1 MRPTNAIDGFFQAS
15 HEEFEESGLR
25 DVSSLPRFS
34 VMQEGN
40 PSWENTRS
48 LRWLDIVESSA
59 ALSVVLP
66 GYIAALTRDLP
77 TLLVCGPILI
87 ALTSTL
93 SLVYDLGVTEKGV
106 EVVRRCAG
114 ILASDSPSSR
124 AFASRRPPTSRS
136 GMTTSPMP
144 TCSRCHPG
152 SRTSSLPSAIR

>member
-40 PSWENTRS
+40 PSWETTRS

-93 SLVYDLGVTEKGV
+93 
-106 EVVRRCAG
+106 
-114 ILASDSPSSR
+114 PSSMTHT
-124 AFASRRPPTSRS
+124 SRRRAW
-136 GMTTSPMP
+136 
-144 TCSRCHPG
+144 RW
-152 SRTSSLPSAIR
+152 